1 MQDILKNKPL
11 LKCILEDLP
20 QGTSATVLTAKQMLL
35 DLLKEN
41 SRIDSA
47 ATVADLKVITSDSRT
62 LCIEGLASDSEDVR
76 RCTSDGLLTMI
87 AYYAEHKFRGNAVLL
102 QVGWL
107 FIFVWK
113 VENNY

>member
-47 ATVADLKVITSDSRT
+47 ATVADLKVITFDSRT